1 LDALRIEAGGT
12 APQCIQIMYNACML
26 LKPGYLPTRQQIAD
40 LSAVLRDGIDI
51 HGVHWAESVAVV
63 EPAIDP
69 PVEPVDPP
77 VSPVPGRWAQIV
89 SGLARCI
96 LSVDKILTP
105 FKLNDDNKEAE
116 ARCGNLENDLRITR
130 EELEAVRG
138 RLEQLETKENELG
151 EARKQLETSNKELA
165 KVYRTK
171 STSSL
176 KKT

>member
-1 LDALRIEAGGT
+1 
-12 APQCIQIMYNACML
+12 M
-26 LKPGYLPTRQQIAD
+26 
-40 LSAVLRDGIDI
+40 DI
-51 HGVHWAESVAVV
+51 HGVHWAKSVAVV

-69 PVEPVDPP
+69 PVDHVDPP

-105 FKLNDDNKEAE
+105 SKLNDDNKGAE

-138 RLEQLETKENELG
+138 RL
-151 EARKQLETSNKELA
+151 
-165 KVYRTK
+165 
-171 STSSL
+171 
-176 KKT
+176 